1 MGIGDWLDNRFKVT
15 ERGSTLGTEFRAG
28 TVTFMTMAYILL
40 VNPTILAGAG
50 MPFRQ
55 VASATAL
62 SAIVGCTFVGL
73 VANLPFGLGPGM
85 GLNAYFAYG
94 VCVAN
99 MMTFD
104 VALTAVLIE
113 GVVFALLTIC
123 GASSFIQ
130 KIMPHNLKHAITV
143 GIGLFQAFIGFRM
156 TGLVVPNEETLVA
169 LGNIH
174 SIHVLLGLATT
185 ILIAVLTVRQV
196 QGAML
201 IGVVTSSLI
210 SWCSGLH
217 PLPHHIV
224 ESPTLEGTFNHFNFT
239 EYIDRWHE
247 TVPITLAFL
256 FVALFDTAGVQF
268 GAGLQAGLVDP
279 VTHTLPGSTPA
290 FLSSALATIFG
301 ALTGTSPVIIANE
314 TCAGIADGGR
324 TGLTALVIAF
334 YFALSILF
342 IPIFS
347 AVPPT
352 ATAPAL
358 IIVGALMMG
367 PAGVMDWENF
377 NESFPAYLTIA
388 VMPLT
393 YSIANGVV
401 AGLVTYCAID
411 VFTRPWWKNGCGRGG
426 AGQEDDLSQPLTARH
441 NRRASGPASPHA
453 VCRPSAPVDSAATRN
468 VEIRPTREGDT
479 KIII

>member
-1 MGIGDWLDNRFKVT
+1 MGVIGAWLDVHFKVT
-15 ERGSTLGTEFRAG
+15 ERGSTLSGEIRAG

-50 MPFRQ
+50 MPFRS

-62 SAIVGCTFVGL
+62 SAIIGCSIVGL
-73 VANLPFGLGPGM
+73 VANLPFGLSSGM
-85 GLNAYFAYG
+85 GLNAYFAFG
-94 VCVAN
+94 VCVATS
-99 MMTFD
+99 MTYD
-104 VALTAVLIE
+104 VALTCCLVQGVL
-113 GVVFALLTIC
+113 FALLTVC
-123 GASSFIQ
+123 GASEFIQ
-130 KIMPHNLKHAITV
+130 HIMPHNLKHAITV

-169 LGNIH
+169 LGNVANPY
-174 SIHVLLGLATT
+174 VLLGVATT
-185 ILIAVLTVRQV
+185 LLIAVLTVQRV

-201 IGVVTSSLI
+201 IGVVTSSCI
-210 SWCSGLH
+210 SWVFGLH
-217 PLPHHIV
+217 PLP
-224 ESPTLEGTFNHFNFT
+224 ESVFAAPTLEGTFCHFNFT
-239 EYIDRWHE
+239 EYLARWHE

-279 VTHTLPGSTPA
+279 ITHKLPGSTYA
-290 FLSSALATIFG
+290 FLASAFATMAG
-301 ALTGTSPVIIANE
+301 SVLGTSPVIIANE
-314 TCAGIADGGR
+314 SCAGIADGGR
-324 TGLTALVIAF
+324 TGLTAIVIACW
-334 YFALSILF
+334 FAVSVFF
-342 IPIFS
+342 IPVFS

-367 PAGVMDWENF
+367 PAGMMDWDNF

-401 AGLVTYCAID
+401 AGLLCYVLID
-411 VFTRPWWKNGCGRGG
+411 LFSRPWWLPLYARLCGKEEGG
-426 AGQEDDLSQPLTARH
+426 LTKPLVSGSGGQ
-441 NRRASGPASPHA
+441 RRASVTASPHA
-453 VCRPSAPVDSAATRN
+453 VCRPTTPISSSPQSDLHAGLPIRAAR
-468 VEIRPTREGDT
+468 
-479 KIII
+479 